1 MLTWTQC
8 PSQGQHTLWEVTQVT
23 LPPGSCH
30 PWPRDTRCCSE
41 NWSKPTLGSFSTA
54 QWGNQL
60 GPWKNGAKSFQAIRG
75 IFQGSHTFHTE
86 ASPLGV

>member
-8 PSQGQHTLWEVTQVT
+8 PSQGQHALGSHPGT

-30 PWPRDTRCCSE
+30 PWPRDTHCCSG

-60 GPWKNGAKSFQAIRG
+60 GPWENGAKLFQAIRG